1 MKFGFLESNHIGCY
15 TLDDKLEGF
24 PDFSE
29 KRSKR
34 DDESIMEDTRHHMR

>member
-15 TLDDKLEGF
+15 TLDDQLEGF

-29 KRSKR
+29 K
-34 DDESIMEDTRHHMR
+34 